1 MSDVTYLS
9 RSAYERLQAEYYD
22 LTTRARI
29 EIANAIERARELGDL
44 SENGDYHAAKDQ
56 QGMQEGRVR
65 QLKKILE
72 FAEVVDNLEEG
83 VVAVGTIITILYESD
98 DEDMAEKYLLGSLEE
113 VSDEHELVSP
123 GSPMGEALVG
133 AKVGDTVSY
142 KAPGGD
148 IRVKI
153 LAVEPA

>member
-83 VVAVGTIITILYESD
+83 VVAVGTIITILYEGD
-98 DEDMAEKYLLGSLEE
+98 DEDMGEKYLLGSLEE
-113 VSDEHELVSP
+113 VSEEHELVSP

>member
-83 VVAVGTIITILYESD
+83 VVAVGTIITILYEGD
-98 DEDMAEKYLLGSLEE
+98 DEDMAEKYLVGSLEE
-113 VSDEHELVSP
+113 VSHEHELVSP